1 MQLTSTKVIIVADP
15 LYDDVHPGLLA
26 DAVDG
31 QLSLDTDAR
40 AMVMVPQRD
49 AVTVRLLSAFKNAM
63 ASKPISLVCLEEKV
77 VAGQDDW
84 GADEDDEAGQLKCW
98 HGVFGRQKDT

>member
-1 MQLTSTKVIIVADP
+1 MSRQVIIVADP

-26 DAVDG
+26 SAVDE
-31 QLSLDTDAR
+31 QLSLDTKAR

-49 AVTVRLLSAFKNAM
+49 AITVRLISAFKNAM
-63 ASKPISLVCLEEKV
+63 ASKPVPLVCLEEEV

-98 HGVFGRQKDT
+98 HGVFGRQKDA